1 MTKRWLMGDR
11 ADAQIREERAPQP
24 RDSRGL
30 TDQRRDLA
38 RLLPRVLADTEFP
51 EFTRKQIKE
60 YEANFKKYDTDKSG
74 FLDVPELKYMMEKL
88 GPSHFF

>member
-1 MTKRWLMGDR
+1 M
-11 ADAQIREERAPQP
+11 
-24 RDSRGL
+24 
-30 TDQRRDLA
+30 
-38 RLLPRVLADTEFP
+38 ADTEFP

-88 GPSHFF
+88 GTDPLF